1 MAILWERMTAMYPGL
16 WVRDLGPTP
25 VGEDGKLTM
34 QADTWAK
41 ALAGLTGQQLAE
53 GLRGCAARPGDFPP
67 SVGSFRCM
75 CLGIPSLPAVRREL
89 ANPAGGRSSFAV
101 MVWQNI
107 DSHAYRR
114 AEGRAA
120 DRMLLEAYDEA
131 RDAVVRGQPLPDP
144 VPALS
149 QQKAPP
155 PKPASPERVRSAL
168 DEIAATLMAMPS
180 ILPGANEPDGLTDE
194 ERARQDG
201 GGGVDS
207 TA

>member
-25 VGEDGKLTM
+25 VGDDGKLTM

-75 CLGIPSLPAVRREL
+75 CLGIPSLSAVRREL
-89 ANPAGGRSSFAV
+89 ANPDAGRSSFAV
-101 MVWQNI
+101 MVWQHI

-144 VPALS
+144 VPALT

-155 PKPASPERVRSAL
+155 PKPATPELVAARLAEARAILAGMPDHQPERVWVEIDLSPDPV
-168 DEIAATLMAMPS
+168 DE
-180 ILPGANEPDGLTDE
+180 
-194 ERARQDG
+194 
-201 GGGVDS
+201 GVD
-207 TA
+207 TRPPDV